1 MPELLFPTCTCI
13 FLPPPSSDNRASPV
27 DAKVNFEDEKKAEP
41 IAEEQEAEQPEEA
54 LPEE

>member
-41 IAEEQEAEQPEEA
+41 IAEEQETEQPEEA